1 MSYISAGN
9 TTTTTLV
16 QYGDT
21 TGNLVFATGGANTA
35 ALTINN
41 AQNLQL
47 NAAGTKL
54 LNSSGNPMLAQT
66 GAVLQVVN
74 ANYSTYQSTSSTS
87 YSDTGLS
94 ASITPA
100 TTSSKVLV
108 LFTFGGVAK
117 INNIAV
123 KLQLIRG
130 TTSLLVCETAAAYT
144 NDASWNRIGGSGYS
158 YLDSPANV
166 SAQTYKLQYAS
177 DSTGTAYVQLDPA
190 ASTITLMEIAG

>member
-1 MSYISAGN
+1 MTVTVSGSGGVTFPDNSTQSVAASP
-9 TTTTTLV
+9 TT
-16 QYGDT
+16 
-21 TGNLVFATGGANTA
+21 NAS
-35 ALTINN
+35 ALTSGTLAI
-41 AQNLQL
+41 ARLP
-47 NAAGTKL
+47 AG
-54 LNSSGNPMLAQT
+54 S
-66 GAVLQVVN
+66 VLQVVN

-130 TTSLLVCETAAAYT
+130 TTSLLVCETSAGYT